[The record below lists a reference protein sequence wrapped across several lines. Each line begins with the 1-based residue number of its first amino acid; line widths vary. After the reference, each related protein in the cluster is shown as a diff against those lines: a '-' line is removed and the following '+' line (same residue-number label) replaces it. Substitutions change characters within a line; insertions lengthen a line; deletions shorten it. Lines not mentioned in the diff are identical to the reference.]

1 MNRIQTIKEAL
12 GVNETQALITAELL
26 RPLKDEDIIPFFAY
40 RTNFIQ
46 PKQSSELITKNA
58 VAAFRKQKALEAIK
72 GGKFSFT
79 SIEQLTNFVKIFFR
93 NERLCYGAKPYEDYV
108 IIGVD
113 EYGNLINHFF
123 INQAG
128 KPVQLSSDDEAEVYA
143 WLFKNQERIGVIKY
157 ISKEEVEQKKRE
169 VIKKEAKDQAQIE
182 AANNVNLIP
191 SDPDAPLKISDES
204 RARLNFNPNRANF
217 VKRA

>member
-26 RPLKDEDIIPFFAY
+26 KPLKDEDIIPFFAY

-58 VAAFRKQKALEAIK
+58 VAAFRKQRALEAIRD
-72 GGKFSFT
+72 GKFSFKN
-79 SIEQLTNFVKIFFR
+79 IEQLVEFVKTFFR
-93 NERLCYGAKPYEDYV
+93 NERLCYGATYKDFV

-113 EYGNLINHFF
+113 EYGNLINHYH

-143 WLFKNQERIGVIKY
+143 WLFENQKRIGVIKY
-157 ISKEEVEQKKRE
+157 VSERE
-169 VIKKEAKDQAQIE
+169 VKEKEQAKIE
-182 AANNVNLIP
+182 VANNANLLP
-191 SDPDAPLKISDES
+191 ADPDAPLKMSDEA
-204 RARLNFNPNRANF
+204 RARLRIGLSALALNFA
-217 VKRA
+217 KRA

>member
-26 RPLKDEDIIPFFAY
+26 KPLKDEDIIPFFAY

-58 VAAFRKQKALEAIK
+58 VAAFRKQRALEAIRD
-72 GGKFSFT
+72 GKFSFKN
-79 SIEQLTNFVKIFFR
+79 IEQLVEFVKTFFR
-93 NERLCYGAKPYEDYV
+93 NERLCYGTTYKDFV

-113 EYGNLINHFF
+113 EYGNLINHYH
-123 INQAG
+123 INQVG

-143 WLFKNQERIGVIKY
+143 WLFKNQKRIGVIKY
-157 ISKEEVEQKKRE
+157 ISEREIKEKEKEQ
-169 VIKKEAKDQAQIE
+169 AKIE
-182 AANNVNLIP
+182 AANNANLLP
-191 SDPDAPLKISDES
+191 ADPDAPIKMSDEA
-204 RARLNFNPNRANF
+204 RARLRLGLSTIAVNIA
-217 VKRA
+217 KRA

>member
-26 RPLKDEDIIPFFAY
+26 KPLKDEDIIPFFAY
-40 RTNFIQ
+40 RTSFIQ

-72 GGKFSFT
+72 EGKFSFK
-79 SIEQLTNFVKIFFR
+79 SVEQLVEFVKTFFR
-93 NERLCYGAKPYEDYV
+93 NERLCYGATYKDFV

-113 EYGNLINHFF
+113 EYGNLINHYH

-128 KPVQLSSDDEAEVYA
+128 KPVQLSSYDEAEVYA
-143 WLFKNQERIGVIKY
+143 WLFENQKRIGVIKY
-157 ISKEEVEQKKRE
+157 VSERE
-169 VIKKEAKDQAQIE
+169 VKEKEKEQAKIE
-182 AANNVNLIP
+182 AANNTNLLP
-191 SDPDAPLKISDES
+191 ADPDAPLKMSDEA
-204 RARLNFNPNRANF
+204 RAKLCFGLSAIAANIS
-217 VKRA
+217 KRA

>member
-26 RPLKDEDIIPFFAY
+26 KPLKDEDIIPFFAY

-58 VAAFRKQKALEAIK
+58 VAAFRKQKALEAIRD
-72 GGKFSFT
+72 GKFSFKN
-79 SIEQLTNFVKIFFR
+79 IEQLVEFVKTFFR
-93 NERLCYGAKPYEDYV
+93 NERLCYGATYKDFV

-113 EYGNLINHFF
+113 EYGNLINHYH

-143 WLFKNQERIGVIKY
+143 WLFKNQKRIGVIKY
-157 ISKEEVEQKKRE
+157 VSERE
-169 VIKKEAKDQAQIE
+169 VKEKEQAKIE
-182 AANNVNLIP
+182 AANNTNLLP
-191 SDPDAPLKISDES
+191 ADPDAPIEMSDEA
-204 RARLNFNPNRANF
+204 RARLRLGLSALAANMA
-217 VKRA
+217 KRA

>member
-26 RPLKDEDIIPFFAY
+26 KPLKDEDIIPFFAY
-40 RTNFIQ
+40 RTKFIQ

-58 VAAFRKQKALEAIK
+58 VAAFRKQKALEAIRD
-72 GGKFSFT
+72 GKFSFK
-79 SIEQLTNFVKIFFR
+79 SVEQLVEFVKTFFR
-93 NERLCYGAKPYEDYV
+93 NERLCYGATYKDFV

-113 EYGNLINHFF
+113 EYGNLINHYH

-143 WLFKNQERIGVIKY
+143 WLFKNQKRIGVIKY
-157 ISKEEVEQKKRE
+157 ISEREIKEKEKEQ
-169 VIKKEAKDQAQIE
+169 AKIE
-182 AANNVNLIP
+182 AANNANLLP
-191 SDPDAPLKISDES
+191 ADPDAPIKMSDEA
-204 RARLNFNPNRANF
+204 RARLRLGLSAIVVNIA
-217 VKRA
+217 KRA

>member
-26 RPLKDEDIIPFFAY
+26 KPLKDEDIIPFFAY

-58 VAAFRKQKALEAIK
+58 VAAFRKQRALEAIRD
-72 GGKFSFT
+72 GKFSFKN
-79 SIEQLTNFVKIFFR
+79 IEQLVEFVKTFFR
-93 NERLCYGAKPYEDYV
+93 NERLCYGATYKDFV

-113 EYGNLINHFF
+113 EYGNLINHYH

-143 WLFKNQERIGVIKY
+143 WLFNNQKRIGVIKY
-157 ISKEEVEQKKRE
+157 ISEREILAQEEEQ
-169 VIKKEAKDQAQIE
+169 AKIE
-182 AANNVNLIP
+182 AANNANLLP
-191 SDPDAPLKISDES
+191 ADPDAPIKMSDEA
-204 RARLNFNPNRANF
+204 RARLRLGLSAIVVNIA
-217 VKRA
+217 KRA

>member
-26 RPLKDEDIIPFFAY
+26 KPLKDEDIIPFFAY

-58 VAAFRKQKALEAIK
+58 VAAFRKQRALEAIRD
-72 GGKFSFT
+72 GKFSFKN
-79 SIEQLTNFVKIFFR
+79 IEQLVEFVKTFFR
-93 NERLCYGAKPYEDYV
+93 NERLCYGATYKDFV

-113 EYGNLINHFF
+113 EYGNLINHYH

-143 WLFKNQERIGVIKY
+143 WLFKNQKRIGVIKY
-157 ISKEEVEQKKRE
+157 ISEREILAQEEEQ
-169 VIKKEAKDQAQIE
+169 AKIE
-182 AANNVNLIP
+182 AANNANLLP
-191 SDPDAPLKISDES
+191 ADPDAPIKMSDEA
-204 RARLNFNPNRANF
+204 RARLRLGLSAIVVNIA
-217 VKRA
+217 KRA

>member
-26 RPLKDEDIIPFFAY
+26 KPLKDEDIIPFFAY

-72 GGKFSFT
+72 EGKFSFKN
-79 SIEQLTNFVKIFFR
+79 IEQLVEFVKTFFR
-93 NERLCYGAKPYEDYV
+93 NERLCYGATYKDFV

-113 EYGNLINHFF
+113 EHGNLTNHYH

-143 WLFKNQERIGVIKY
+143 WLFKNQKRIGMIKY
-157 ISKEEVEQKKRE
+157 ISEREIKEKEKEQVK
-169 VIKKEAKDQAQIE
+169 IE
-182 AANNVNLIP
+182 AANNTQLLP
-191 SDPDAPLKISDES
+191 ADPDAPIKMSDEA
-204 RARLNFNPNRANF
+204 RARLRLGLSAIAVNIA
-217 VKRA
+217 KRA

>member
-26 RPLKDEDIIPFFAY
+26 KPLKDEDIIPFFAY

-58 VAAFRKQKALEAIK
+58 VAAFRKQRALEAIRD
-72 GGKFSFT
+72 GKFSFKN
-79 SIEQLTNFVKIFFR
+79 IEQLVEFVKTFFR
-93 NERLCYGAKPYEDYV
+93 NERLCYGATYKDFV

-113 EYGNLINHFF
+113 EYGNLINHYH

-143 WLFKNQERIGVIKY
+143 WLFKNQKRIGVIKY
-157 ISKEEVEQKKRE
+157 ISEREIKEKEKEQ
-169 VIKKEAKDQAQIE
+169 AKIE
-182 AANNVNLIP
+182 AANNANLLP
-191 SDPDAPLKISDES
+191 ADPDAPIKMSDEA
-204 RARLNFNPNRANF
+204 RARLRLGLSAIVVNIA
-217 VKRA
+217 KRA

>member
-26 RPLKDEDIIPFFAY
+26 KPLKDEDIIPFFAY

-46 PKQSSELITKNA
+46 PRQSSELITKNA
-58 VAAFRKQKALEAIK
+58 VAAFRKQRALEAIRD
-72 GGKFSFT
+72 GKFSFKN
-79 SIEQLTNFVKIFFR
+79 IEQLVEFVKTFFR
-93 NERLCYGAKPYEDYV
+93 NERLCYGATYKDFV

-113 EYGNLINHFF
+113 EYGNLINHYH

-143 WLFKNQERIGVIKY
+143 WLFENQKRIGVIKY
-157 ISKEEVEQKKRE
+157 ISEREIKEKEKEQ
-169 VIKKEAKDQAQIE
+169 AKIE
-182 AANNVNLIP
+182 AANNANLLP
-191 SDPDAPLKISDES
+191 ADPDAPIKMSDEA
-204 RARLNFNPNRANF
+204 RARLRLGLSAIVVNIA
-217 VKRA
+217 KRA

>member
-26 RPLKDEDIIPFFAY
+26 KPLKDEDIIPFFAY

-58 VAAFRKQKALEAIK
+58 VAAFRKQKALEAIRD
-72 GGKFSFT
+72 GKFSFKN
-79 SIEQLTNFVKIFFR
+79 IEQLVEFVKTFFR
-93 NERLCYGAKPYEDYV
+93 NERLCYGTVYKDFV

-113 EYGNLINHFF
+113 EYGNLINHYQ

-143 WLFKNQERIGVIKY
+143 WLFKNQKRIGVIKY
-157 ISKEEVEQKKRE
+157 ISERE
-169 VIKKEAKDQAQIE
+169 VKEKEQAKIE
-182 AANNVNLIP
+182 AVNNINLLP
-191 SDPDAPLKISDES
+191 AAPDAPIKMSDEA
-204 RARLNFNPNRANF
+204 RAKLRLGLSALAANMA
-217 VKRA
+217 KRA

>member
-26 RPLKDEDIIPFFAY
+26 KPLKDEDIIPFFAY

-58 VAAFRKQKALEAIK
+58 VAAFRKQRALEAIRD
-72 GGKFSFT
+72 GKFSFKN
-79 SIEQLTNFVKIFFR
+79 IEQLVEFVKTFFR
-93 NERLCYGAKPYEDYV
+93 NERLCYGATYKDFV

-113 EYGNLINHFF
+113 EYGNLINHYH

-143 WLFKNQERIGVIKY
+143 WLFKNQKRIGVIKY
-157 ISKEEVEQKKRE
+157 VSEREIKEKEKEQ
-169 VIKKEAKDQAQIE
+169 AKIE
-182 AANNVNLIP
+182 AANNTQLLP
-191 SDPDAPLKISDES
+191 ADPDAPIKMSDEA
-204 RARLNFNPNRANF
+204 RARLRLGLSAIVVNIA
-217 VKRA
+217 KRA

>member
-26 RPLKDEDIIPFFAY
+26 KPLKDEDIIPFFAY
-40 RTNFIQ
+40 RASFIQ

-58 VAAFRKQKALEAIK
+58 VAAFRKQRALEAIRD
-72 GGKFSFT
+72 GKFSFKN
-79 SIEQLTNFVKIFFR
+79 IEQLVEFVKTFFR
-93 NERLCYGAKPYEDYV
+93 NERLCYGATYKDFV

-113 EYGNLINHFF
+113 EYGNLINHYH

-143 WLFKNQERIGVIKY
+143 WLFKNQKRIGVIKY
-157 ISKEEVEQKKRE
+157 ISEREIKEKEKEQ
-169 VIKKEAKDQAQIE
+169 AKIE
-182 AANNVNLIP
+182 AANNANLLP
-191 SDPDAPLKISDES
+191 ADPDAPIKISDEA
-204 RARLNFNPNRANF
+204 RARLRLGLSAIMVNIT
-217 VKRA
+217 KRA

>member
-26 RPLKDEDIIPFFAY
+26 KPLKDEDIIPFFAY
-40 RTNFIQ
+40 RTSFIQ

-72 GGKFSFT
+72 EGKFSFKN
-79 SIEQLTNFVKIFFR
+79 IEQLVEFVKTFFR
-93 NERLCYGAKPYEDYV
+93 NERLCYGATYKDFV

-113 EYGNLINHFF
+113 EYGNLINHYH

-143 WLFKNQERIGVIKY
+143 WLFKNQKRIGVIKY
-157 ISKEEVEQKKRE
+157 ISERE
-169 VIKKEAKDQAQIE
+169 VKEKEQAKVE
-182 AANNVNLIP
+182 AANNANLLP
-191 SDPDAPLKISDES
+191 ADPDAPIEMSDEA
-204 RARLNFNPNRANF
+204 RARLRLGLSAIAVNIA
-217 VKRA
+217 KRA

>member
-26 RPLKDEDIIPFFAY
+26 KPLKDEDIIPFFAY
-40 RTNFIQ
+40 RTSFIQ

-58 VAAFRKQKALEAIK
+58 VAAFRKQRALEAIRDS
-72 GGKFSFT
+72 KFSFKN
-79 SIEQLTNFVKIFFR
+79 IEQLVEFVKTFFR
-93 NERLCYGAKPYEDYV
+93 NERLCYGATYKDFV

-113 EYGNLINHFF
+113 EYGNLINHYH

-143 WLFKNQERIGVIKY
+143 WLFKNQKRIGVIKY
-157 ISKEEVEQKKRE
+157 ISEREIKEKEKEQ
-169 VIKKEAKDQAQIE
+169 AKIE
-182 AANNVNLIP
+182 AANNANLLP
-191 SDPDAPLKISDES
+191 ADPDAPIKMSDEA
-204 RARLNFNPNRANF
+204 RARLRLGLSAIVVNIA
-217 VKRA
+217 KRA

>member
-1 MNRIQTIKEAL
+1 MNRIQTIKEVL

-26 RPLKDEDIIPFFAY
+26 KPLKDEDIIPFFAY

-58 VAAFRKQKALEAIK
+58 VAAFRKQRALEAIRD
-72 GGKFSFT
+72 GKFSFKN
-79 SIEQLTNFVKIFFR
+79 IEQLVEFVKTFFR
-93 NERLCYGAKPYEDYV
+93 NERLCYGATYKDFV

-113 EYGNLINHFF
+113 EYGNLINHYH

-143 WLFKNQERIGVIKY
+143 WLFKNQKRIGVIKY
-157 ISKEEVEQKKRE
+157 ISEIEIKEKEKEQ
-169 VIKKEAKDQAQIE
+169 AKIE
-182 AANNVNLIP
+182 AANNANLLP
-191 SDPDAPLKISDES
+191 ADPDAPIKMSDEA
-204 RARLNFNPNRANF
+204 RARLRLGLSAIAVNIA
-217 VKRA
+217 KRA

>member
-26 RPLKDEDIIPFFAY
+26 KPLKDEDIIPFFAY
-40 RTNFIQ
+40 RTSFIQ

-58 VAAFRKQKALEAIK
+58 VAAFRKQRALEAIRD
-72 GGKFSFT
+72 GKFSFKN
-79 SIEQLTNFVKIFFR
+79 IEQLVEFVKTFFR
-93 NERLCYGAKPYEDYV
+93 NERLCYGATYKDFV

-113 EYGNLINHFF
+113 EYGNLINHYH

-143 WLFKNQERIGVIKY
+143 WLFENQKRIGVIKY
-157 ISKEEVEQKKRE
+157 ISERE
-169 VIKKEAKDQAQIE
+169 VLSREKEQAKIE
-182 AANNVNLIP
+182 AANNANLLP
-191 SDPDAPLKISDES
+191 ADPDAPIKMSDEA
-204 RARLNFNPNRANF
+204 RARLRLGLSAIAVNIS
-217 VKRA
+217 KRA

>member
-26 RPLKDEDIIPFFAY
+26 KPLKDEDIIPFFAY

-58 VAAFRKQKALEAIK
+58 VAAFRKQKALEAIRD
-72 GGKFSFT
+72 GKFSFKN
-79 SIEQLTNFVKIFFR
+79 IEQLVEFVKTFFR
-93 NERLCYGAKPYEDYV
+93 NERLCYGATYKDFV

-113 EYGNLINHFF
+113 EYGNLINHYH

-128 KPVQLSSDDEAEVYA
+128 KPVQLSSDDEAQVYA
-143 WLFKNQERIGVIKY
+143 WLFKNQKRIGVIKY
-157 ISKEEVEQKKRE
+157 ISEREIKEKEKEQ
-169 VIKKEAKDQAQIE
+169 AKVE
-182 AANNVNLIP
+182 AANNANLLP
-191 SDPDAPLKISDES
+191 ADPDAPIKMSDEA
-204 RARLNFNPNRANF
+204 RARLRLGLSAIAVNIA
-217 VKRA
+217 KRA

>member
-26 RPLKDEDIIPFFAY
+26 KPLKDEDIIPFFAY

-58 VAAFRKQKALEAIK
+58 VVAFRKQKALEAIRD
-72 GGKFSFT
+72 GKFSFKN
-79 SIEQLTNFVKIFFR
+79 IEQLVEFVKTFFR
-93 NERLCYGAKPYEDYV
+93 NEKLCYGATYKDFV

-113 EYGNLINHFF
+113 EYGNLINHYH

-143 WLFKNQERIGVIKY
+143 WLFKNQKRIGVIKY
-157 ISKEEVEQKKRE
+157 ISERE
-169 VIKKEAKDQAQIE
+169 VKEKEQEKIE
-182 AANNVNLIP
+182 AVNNANLLP
-191 SDPDAPLKISDES
+191 ADPDAPIKMSDEA
-204 RARLNFNPNRANF
+204 RARLRLGLSAIAINIA
-217 VKRA
+217 KRA

>member
-12 GVNETQALITAELL
+12 GANETQALITAELL
-26 RPLKDEDIIPFFAY
+26 KPLKDEDIIPFFAY

-58 VAAFRKQKALEAIK
+58 VAAFRKQRALEAIRD
-72 GGKFSFT
+72 GKFSFKN
-79 SIEQLTNFVKIFFR
+79 IEQLVEFVKTFFR
-93 NERLCYGAKPYEDYV
+93 NERLCYGATYKDFV

-113 EYGNLINHFF
+113 EYGNLINHYH

-143 WLFKNQERIGVIKY
+143 WLFENQKRIGVIKY
-157 ISKEEVEQKKRE
+157 ISEREIKEKEKEQ
-169 VIKKEAKDQAQIE
+169 AKIE
-182 AANNVNLIP
+182 AANNANLLP
-191 SDPDAPLKISDES
+191 ADPDAPIKMSDEA
-204 RARLNFNPNRANF
+204 RARLRLGLSAIAVNIA
-217 VKRA
+217 KRA

>member
-26 RPLKDEDIIPFFAY
+26 KPLKDEDIIPFFAY

-58 VAAFRKQKALEAIK
+58 VAAFRKQRALEAIRD
-72 GGKFSFT
+72 GKFSFKN
-79 SIEQLTNFVKIFFR
+79 IEQLVEFVKTFFR
-93 NERLCYGAKPYEDYV
+93 NERLCYGATYKDFV

-113 EYGNLINHFF
+113 EYGNLINHYH

-143 WLFKNQERIGVIKY
+143 WLFNNQKRIGVIKY
-157 ISKEEVEQKKRE
+157 ISEREILAREEEQ
-169 VIKKEAKDQAQIE
+169 AKIE
-182 AANNVNLIP
+182 AANNANLFP
-191 SDPDAPLKISDES
+191 ADPDAPIKMSDEA
-204 RARLNFNPNRANF
+204 RARLRLGLSALALNFA
-217 VKRA
+217 KRA

>member
-26 RPLKDEDIIPFFAY
+26 KPLKDEDIIPFFAY

-58 VAAFRKQKALEAIK
+58 VAAFRKQKALEAIRDD
-72 GGKFSFT
+72 KFSFKN
-79 SIEQLTNFVKIFFR
+79 IEQLVEFVKTFFR
-93 NERLCYGAKPYEDYV
+93 NERLCYGATYKDFV

-113 EYGNLINHFF
+113 EYGNLINHYH

-143 WLFKNQERIGVIKY
+143 WLFRNQKRIGVIKY
-157 ISKEEVEQKKRE
+157 VSERE
-169 VIKKEAKDQAQIE
+169 VKEKEQAKIE
-182 AANNVNLIP
+182 VANNANLLP
-191 SDPDAPLKISDES
+191 SDPDAPIKMSDEA
-204 RARLNFNPNRANF
+204 RARLRIGLSALALNFA
-217 VKRA
+217 KRA

>member
-26 RPLKDEDIIPFFAY
+26 KPLKDEDIIPFFAY

-58 VAAFRKQKALEAIK
+58 VAAFRKQRALEAIRD
-72 GGKFSFT
+72 GKFSFKN
-79 SIEQLTNFVKIFFR
+79 IEQLVEFVKTFFR
-93 NERLCYGAKPYEDYV
+93 NERLCYGATYKDFV

-113 EYGNLINHFF
+113 EYGNLINHYH

-143 WLFKNQERIGVIKY
+143 WLFKNQKRIGVIKY
-157 ISKEEVEQKKRE
+157 ISERE
-169 VIKKEAKDQAQIE
+169 VKEKEQAKIE
-182 AANNVNLIP
+182 AANNTQLLP
-191 SDPDAPLKISDES
+191 ADPDAPIKMSDEA
-204 RARLNFNPNRANF
+204 RARLRLGLSAIVVNIA
-217 VKRA
+217 KRA

>member
-26 RPLKDEDIIPFFAY
+26 KPLKDEDIIPFFAY

-58 VAAFRKQKALEAIK
+58 VAAFRKQKALEAIRD
-72 GGKFSFT
+72 GKFSFKN
-79 SIEQLTNFVKIFFR
+79 IEQLVEFVKTFFR
-93 NERLCYGAKPYEDYV
+93 NERLCYGTVYKDFV

-113 EYGNLINHFF
+113 EYGNLINHYQ

-128 KPVQLSSDDEAEVYA
+128 KPVQLSSDSEAEVYA
-143 WLFKNQERIGVIKY
+143 WLFENQKRIGVIKY
-157 ISKEEVEQKKRE
+157 VSEREIKEKEKEQ
-169 VIKKEAKDQAQIE
+169 AKIE
-182 AANNVNLIP
+182 AANNANLLP
-191 SDPDAPLKISDES
+191 ADPDAPIKMSDEA
-204 RARLNFNPNRANF
+204 RARLRLGLSAIAINIA
-217 VKRA
+217 KRA

>member
-26 RPLKDEDIIPFFAY
+26 KPLKDEDIIPFFAY

-58 VAAFRKQKALEAIK
+58 VAAFRKQRALEAIRD
-72 GGKFSFT
+72 GKFSFKN
-79 SIEQLTNFVKIFFR
+79 IEQLVEFVKTFFR
-93 NERLCYGAKPYEDYV
+93 NERLCYGTTYKDFV

-113 EYGNLINHFF
+113 EYGNLINHYH

-143 WLFKNQERIGVIKY
+143 WLFKNQKRIGVIKY
-157 ISKEEVEQKKRE
+157 ISEREIKEKEKEQ
-169 VIKKEAKDQAQIE
+169 AKIE
-182 AANNVNLIP
+182 AANNANLLP
-191 SDPDAPLKISDES
+191 ADPDAPIKMSDEA
-204 RARLNFNPNRANF
+204 RARLRLGLSAIVVNIA
-217 VKRA
+217 KRA